1 MGRGQYAIQLQ
12 NAEPGHARKRV
23 QQGLQRRPHGTRP
36 GQPEV
41 AQPRVEQGTVRR
53 EEVEEVALLQ
63 THDAQRSQVGGGIC
77 WARRAAAA
85 REKRGVGRQVE
96 LLELRRAAVQRAEH
110 DVHDA
115 VAVPRAPGRVH
126 AYLADPLC
134 VRQREAQRVD
144 GHVAPVQRRVFRV
157 DVEREG
163 VRVGE
168 REGPPRPGD
177 AYERD
182 ARPEGLALER
192 CLPPS
197 TADVADGDPM
207 RRADGTVPGEAS
219 GGVKVAV
226 ERMNGW
232 GVTADKEG

>member
-1 MGRGQYAIQLQ
+1 M
-12 NAEPGHARKRV
+12 
-23 QQGLQRRPHGTRP
+23 
-36 GQPEV
+36 
-41 AQPRVEQGTVRR
+41 AQPRVEQGTVRG
-53 EEVEEVALLQ
+53 EEVALLQ
-63 THDAQRSQVGGGIC
+63 THDAQRSQVYCGGGGIC

-85 REKRGVGRQVE
+85 REERGVGRQVE
-96 LLELRRAAVQRAEH
+96 LLELRRAAAQRAEH

-126 AYLADPLC
+126 VYFADPLC

-157 DVEREG
+157 DVERER
-163 VRVGE
+163 VRVRE

-207 RRADGTVPGEAS
+207 RRADGSVPGEAS

-232 GVTADKEG
+232 GVTTDKER